1 MDKKT
6 LAILTGIG
14 LGGLGLGWYLLSKS
28 QQPIQTTTSTVSQQL
43 GLQFSSPVFNNGQ
56 LTITVQN
63 TGNVEYT
70 YYIGCTVVAN
80 GIDGE
85 GCNLNAHGNPYVD
98 IQPQSIT
105 LQPGQSQQIT
115 FDLTQAL
122 QKLSQ
127 YQDLYVIIKGYS
139 DNAMTTCITGTSIQ
153 ITNPYYVPP
162 KPGLSIDNMIY
173 SNGTITVIVTNTG
186 TGTFTYYIGLT
197 LVANSIG
204 GSGCSLNASG
214 NPYVDITPQ
223 SITLAPGQKG
233 QVTFNVSSALQQL
246 SQYQT
251 VYAISKG
258 YSDSSLQNCLSGL
271 YLIIQNPYFVPK
283 PGLSIT
289 NVYSSGGNIYVT
301 VQNTGNAQFTYYI
314 GLTVVANGISGSGC
328 NLNASGNPY
337 VDLPW
342 QTVTLN
348 PGQSTTVSFD
358 ITSAMQQLSQYQNLY
373 VIVKGW
379 INQ

>member
-1 MDKKT
+1 MDKRT
-6 LAILTGIG
+6 LAILTGFG
-14 LGGLGLGWYLLSKS
+14 LGGLGLGWYLLSKR
-28 QQPIQTTTSTVSQQL
+28 QQKPSIIQQQL
-43 GLQFSSPVFNNGQ
+43 GLKFSNPVFNNRQ

-80 GIDGE
+80 EIAGE

-122 QKLSQ
+122 QQLSQ
-127 YQDLYVIIKGYS
+127 YQNLYVIIKGYL
-139 DNAMTTCITGTSIQ
+139 DYAMATCITGTSIQ

-173 SNGTITVIVTNTG
+173 SSGTVTVAVTNTG
-186 TGTFTYYIGLT
+186 TGTFTYYIGLS

-214 NPYVDITPQ
+214 NPYIDLTPQ
-223 SITLAPGQKG
+223 SITLAPGQQGK
-233 QVTFNVSSALQQL
+233 VTFNVSSALQQL

-251 VYAISKG
+251 VYAVAKG
-258 YSDSSLQNCLSGL
+258 YLDPNLQNCLSGL

-283 PGLSIT
+283 PGLAIT
-289 NVYSSGGNIYVT
+289 NISTSGGSVYVT
-301 VQNTGNAQFTYYI
+301 VQNTGNAQFTYYV
-314 GLTVVANGISGSGC
+314 GLSVVANGVCGTGC
-328 NLNASGNPY
+328 DLNACGNPY

-342 QTVTLN
+342 QSITLD
-348 PGQSTTVSFD
+348 PGQSATVIFD
-358 ITSAMQQLSQYQNLY
+358 ITSAMQQLNQYQNLY
-373 VIVKGW
+373 VIVKGYTS
-379 INQ
+379 